1 MGSAVTN
8 TGDVNMKIRKVR
20 KYFLPLLLSAAM
32 AASAFPGTSYAEEGA
47 DEEYY
52 EEDSWEAEDETEAET
67 EHPQTYYAE
76 IQSNNIKNWPQGDPI
91 NADAAILIDGNTGAV
106 LYAKDIEKKEYP
118 ASITKIMTTLIALEK
133 GNLSD
138 VVTFSENAVYSI
150 EFGSS
155 HLGLTEG
162 EQLTLEQCLYGIMM
176 ASANEI
182 SNAVAEHIGG
192 SIEEYVKMMNER
204 AAELGCT
211 GTHFANVHGLHEE
224 DHYVCAKDMALIMQE
239 AMKNKKFREIIS
251 TVEYDYP
258 ETNKVKEKRYFMNH
272 HKMLYEDGMVY
283 DGCIG
288 GKTGFTD
295 DAQNTLVTAA
305 ERDGQLLI
313 SVVLRS
319 PGLYVSY
326 EDTKVLLDY
335 GFAHFEDENVTNK
348 NASDMEIVG
357 IENQEELA
365 RIKTADILKAPFSMV
380 GSTQVTLPEGV
391 KAENLKKVM
400 DFGAK
405 RLVYSYEGQTLG
417 SVPFE
422 YTGNWKPETE
432 SEMTETAETETAA
445 SREEETGKEGNGFL
459 AGVKEA
465 VSKAGDGIGYLY
477 GKMDTFIKENTEI
490 AALIGAILLL
500 IFFPLLILSILRN
513 KKYQKIIAQREE
525 EALVR
530 KQLEEELEK
539 KSAAQVEAELRA
551 EELQNQLEEE
561 KRQRKEQERELQEL
575 ENSEG
580 FYLDE
585 DSEGETSE
593 KKSDEHLDSE
603 DSEEPLDIEDEYIEV
618 DPEQEEL
625 Q

>member
-1 MGSAVTN
+1 MRKW
-8 TGDVNMKIRKVR
+8 KI
-20 KYFLPLLLSAAM
+20 FMTLLLAAFTSA
-32 AASAFPGTSYAEEGA
+32 SSFPAVISAEEYA
-47 DEEYY
+47 DESYY
-52 EEDSWEAEDETEAET
+52 EEDGGEDYNEDNWETET
-67 EHPQTYYAE
+67 EHPEAYYAE
-76 IQSNNIKNWPQGDPI
+76 IQSNQIAGWPQGDAI
-91 NADAAILIDGNTGAV
+91 NADSAILIDGNTGAV
-106 LYAKDIEKKEYP
+106 LYAKDVEKKEYP

-204 AAELGCT
+204 AAQIGCT
-211 GTHFANVHGLHEE
+211 NTHFVNVHGLHEE
-224 DHYVCAKDMALIMQE
+224 DHYVCAKDMALIMKE
-239 AMKNKKFREIIS
+239 AMKNEKFREIIR

-288 GKTGFTD
+288 GKTGYTD
-295 DAQNTLVTAA
+295 DAWNTLVTAA

-313 SVVLRS
+313 AVVLRS

-335 GFAHFEDENVTNK
+335 GFEHFHNEKITNC
-348 NASDMEIVG
+348 NSADMEIAG
-357 IENQEELA
+357 INDTDELA
-365 RIKTADILKAPFSMV
+365 KIKAADILQSPFSMV

-391 KAENLKKVM
+391 TADNLKKKM
-400 DFGAK
+400 DFETGQM
-405 RLVYSYEGQTLG
+405 VYSYEGQVLG
-417 SVPFE
+417 SVGFN
-422 YTGNWKPETE
+422 YTGEWEVATE
-432 SEMTETAETETAA
+432 PVETETASDETTADVREA
-445 SREEETGKEGNGFL
+445 SAQNAQNGDSGGNIFVSILTDGL
-459 AGVKEA
+459 
-465 VSKAGDGIGYLY
+465 SKAGEGIGYAY
-477 GKMDTFIKENTEI
+477 GKMDTFIRENTII
-490 AALIGAILLL
+490 AAVIGAVLLL
-500 IFFPLLILSILRN
+500 IFIPVLTVSVIRNRKYHKMMLL
-513 KKYQKIIAQREE
+513 REE
-525 EALVR
+525 EMR
-530 KQLEEELEK
+530 MRRRLEEELEQ

-551 EELQNQLEEE
+551 EEFRARLEEE
-561 KRQRKEQERELQEL
+561 QRRRRQEENRLQEPKNP
-575 ENSEG
+575 EE

-585 DSEGETSE
+585 ESGEE
-593 KKSDEHLDSE
+593 NLADNHLKKE
-603 DSEEPLDIEDEYIEV
+603 DIQMPEEDEYIEV
-618 DPEQEEL
+618 DPNETDMQQGL
-625 Q
+625 F

>member
-1 MGSAVTN
+1 
-8 TGDVNMKIRKVR
+8 MKIR

-32 AASAFPGTSYAEEGA
+32 AVSAFPTVSYAEDGA

-52 EEDSWEAEDETEAET
+52 EEDGGEIADETEGET
-67 EHPQTYYAE
+67 EHPESYYAE

-204 AAELGCT
+204 AAQLGCT
-211 GTHFANVHGLHEE
+211 GTHFANVHGLHDEN
-224 DHYVCAKDMALIMQE
+224 HYVCAKDMALIMQE
-239 AMKNKKFREIIS
+239 ALKNKKFREIIG
-251 TVEYDYP
+251 TVEYEYP

-288 GKTGFTD
+288 GKTGYTD
-295 DAQNTLVTAA
+295 EAYNTLVTAA
-305 ERDGQLLI
+305 QRDGQLLI
-313 SVVLRS
+313 AVVLRV

-326 EDTKVLLDY
+326 DDTKVLLDY
-335 GFAHFEDENVTNK
+335 GFAHFKDENMTNK
-348 NASDMEIVG
+348 NTPDLEILG

-365 RIKTADILKAPFSMV
+365 KIKAADILQAPFSMV

-391 KAENLKKVM
+391 RAEDLKKVM
-400 DFGAK
+400 NFETK
-405 RLVYSYEGQTLG
+405 RLVYSYEDQTLG

-422 YTGNWKPETE
+422 YTGNWEPETE
-432 SEMTETAETETAA
+432 SEMTETKETETAVP
-445 SREEETGKEGNGFL
+445 REEETEEENAFL
-459 AGVKEA
+459 AGAKRIL
-465 VSKAGDGIGYLY
+465 SKAGEGIGYLY
-477 GKMDTFIKENTEI
+477 GKMDTFIKENTGI
-490 AALIGAILLL
+490 AALIGAILLV
-500 IFFPLLILSILRN
+500 IFLPLLILSIIRN
-513 KKYQKIIAQREE
+513 KKYQKMMAQREA
-525 EALVR
+525 EAVVR
-530 KQLEEELEK
+530 RQLEEELER

-561 KRQRKEQERELQEL
+561 KQRRKEKEQELQEL

-580 FYLDE
+580 FYLDG
-585 DSEGETSE
+585 DSAGETFE
-593 KKSDEHLDSE
+593 GKAEEHSNSE
-603 DSEEPLDIEDEYIEV
+603 DAEEMPDAEEEYIEV
-618 DPEQEEL
+618 DPEQEDVE
-625 Q
+625 